1 MAREDEI
8 KVIAYHIWQEEDCC
22 QGHAAEHWLKAEI
35 IWEEKQKLKT
45 GFNNPPVQL
54 KPVSKTPLSESKPM
68 SKTPVKPVN
77 KTRSKGKKV

>member
-1 MAREDEI
+1 MARDDEI

-22 QGHAAEHWLKAEI
+22 HGHAAEDWLKAET

-54 KPVSKTPLSESKPM
+54 KPVSKTP
-68 SKTPVKPVN
+68 VKPVN
-77 KTRSKGKKV
+77 KTSQRAKKSRPSS